1 MNILCTGNY
10 KKEKFT
16 PILNDLI
23 LLFNNYNNH
32 ILYIDN
38 FIEIND
44 YYTTDLF
51 DDIYK
56 PKNKIDFIICIGGD
70 GAILSAINRMKNY
83 QIPILGIHIGNL
95 GFLNKMNS
103 SNYINFLEDILKTN
117 NFHYDDKCLIES
129 VFLTTS
135 NNENKLT
142 AFNELFIRR
151 TELSR
156 LLSIEVYIN
165 DEFLNNYSCDGLII
179 SSPMGST
186 AYSLSAGGP
195 IVSPSVNC
203 IIITPVS
210 PHTLS
215 SRPIIVNDTYNVIVK
230 PHFKDDEVTI
240 FSDGQSSYKIKNN
253 SSISINKSITKAKL
267 IKFPNEDSYYKK
279 LRNNFG
285 WNR

>member
-1 MNILCTGNY
+1 VNIICTGNFR
-10 KKEKFT
+10 KNKFL

-23 LLFNNYNNH
+23 LLFESYNEHTLYLDNCLKVPENNKY
-32 ILYIDN
+32 
-38 FIEIND
+38 
-44 YYTTDLF
+44 LF
-51 DDIYK
+51 DDIYL
-56 PKNKIDFIICIGGD
+56 PNNAIDFVICIGGD
-70 GAILSAINRMKNY
+70 GAILSAINRMKEK

-103 SNYINFLEDILKTN
+103 TNYRNFIETIFKN
-117 NFHYDDKCLIES
+117 NSIDYDNKCLIES
-129 VFLTTS
+129 SFSTS
-135 NNENKLT
+135 GNKKNKLT
-142 AFNELFIRR
+142 GFNELFIRR

-179 SSPMGST
+179 STPMGST

-215 SRPIIVNDTYNVIVK
+215 SRPIIINDSYKVTVK

-240 FSDGQSSYKIKNN
+240 FSDGQSSFKIKNN
-253 SSISINKSITKAKL
+253 TSIKISKSNVRAKL
-267 IKFPNEDSYYKK
+267 ISFINEDSYYKK
-279 LRNNFG
+279 LRDNLG
-285 WNR
+285 WNI

>member
-1 MNILCTGNY
+1 MNIICTGNF
-10 KKEKFT
+10 KKNKFL
-16 PILNDLI
+16 PILNDLF
-23 LLFNNYNNH
+23 LLFESYNEH
-32 ILYIDN
+32 TLYIDN
-38 FIEIND
+38 YISLTEQNK
-44 YYTTDLF
+44 YLF
-51 DDIYK
+51 DNIYI
-56 PKNKIDFIICIGGD
+56 PDNEIHFVICIGGD
-70 GAILSAINRMKNY
+70 GAILSAINRMKDH

-103 SNYINFLEDILKTN
+103 SNYRNFIENILDDN
-117 NFHYDDKCLIES
+117 SVDYDDKCLIES
-129 VFLTTS
+129 SFITAADKKD
-135 NNENKLT
+135 KLT

-151 TELSR
+151 TENSR

-215 SRPIIVNDTYNVIVK
+215 SRPIIINDSYKVTVK

-240 FSDGQSSYKIKNN
+240 FSDGQSSSRIKNN
-253 SSISINKSITKAKL
+253 TLITINKSNIKARL
-267 IKFPNEDSYYKK
+267 ISLIDEDSYYKK
-279 LRNNFG
+279 LRDNLG

>member
-1 MNILCTGNY
+1 MNIICTGNF
-10 KKEKFT
+10 KKNKFL
-16 PILNDLI
+16 PILNDLF
-23 LLFNNYNNH
+23 LLFESYNEH
-32 ILYIDN
+32 TLYIDN
-38 FIEIND
+38 YISLTEKNK
-44 YYTTDLF
+44 YLF
-51 DDIYK
+51 DNIYI
-56 PKNKIDFIICIGGD
+56 PDNEIHFVICIGGD
-70 GAILSAINRMKNY
+70 GAILSAINRMKDH

-103 SNYINFLEDILKTN
+103 SNYRNFIENILDDN
-117 NFHYDDKCLIES
+117 SVDYDDKCLIES
-129 VFLTTS
+129 SFITAADKKD
-135 NNENKLT
+135 KLT

-151 TELSR
+151 TENSR

-215 SRPIIVNDTYNVIVK
+215 SRPIIINDSYKVTVK

-240 FSDGQSSYKIKNN
+240 FSDGQSSSRIKNN
-253 SSISINKSITKAKL
+253 TLITINKSNIKARL
-267 IKFPNEDSYYKK
+267 ISLIDEDSYYKK
-279 LRNNFG
+279 LRDNLG

>member
-1 MNILCTGNY
+1 MNIICTGNFR
-10 KKEKFT
+10 KNKFL

-23 LLFNNYNNH
+23 LLFESYSEH
-32 ILYIDN
+32 TLYLDN
-38 FIEIND
+38 CHKLPAGNK
-44 YYTTDLF
+44 YLF
-51 DDIYK
+51 DDIYL
-56 PKNKIDFIICIGGD
+56 PKNAIDFVICIGGD
-70 GAILSAINRMKNY
+70 GAILSAINRMKEQ

-103 SNYINFLEDILKTN
+103 SNYRNFIENIFKN
-117 NFHYDDKCLIES
+117 NSIDYDNKCLIES
-129 VFLTTS
+129 SFSTS
-135 NNENKLT
+135 RNKKNKLT

-151 TELSR
+151 AELSR

-179 SSPMGST
+179 STPLGST

-215 SRPIIVNDTYNVIVK
+215 SRPIIINDSYKVIVK

-240 FSDGQSSYKIKNN
+240 FSDGQSSFRIKNN
-253 SSISINKSITKAKL
+253 SSIKISKSNIRAKL
-267 IKFPNEDSYYKK
+267 ISLINEDSYYKK
-279 LRNNFG
+279 LRDNLG